1 MISTILLYF
10 LIFIFL
16 GLLLNFI
23 GKYDLITIS
32 VVYVVASLFMY
43 FVDIYAVI
51 YLVLFFGISESVT
64 SLFNKKH
71 GQRTY
76 KNLLG
81 NCLASIIFLV
91 AGGITEY
98 FSPGS
103 FIYFGVGAL
112 AGISAAFSDTLS
124 SEIGRL
130 SVKKPIMINS
140 FKEVEKGIDGAITLL
155 GTAAA
160 TLGALITA
168 MFFWFV
174 NSSIGISTLYTTKII
189 IVVSICGLL
198 GSLIDSY
205 IGAFFETKGYIN
217 NAQTNFLSTFITGLI
232 ALVIMTI

>member
-43 FVDIYAVI
+43 FVDIYAVV

-71 GQRTY
+71 AQRTY

-81 NCLASIIFLV
+81 NCLASIIFLI
-91 AGGITEY
+91 AGAITEY

-124 SEIGRL
+124 SEIGYL
-130 SVKKPIMINS
+130 SSKKPRMITT
-140 FKEVEKGIDGAITLL
+140 FRKVEKGIDGGITFL

-160 TLGALITA
+160 ALGALITA

-174 NSSIGISTLYTTKII
+174 NTIGVNLVYTTKII
-189 IVVSICGLL
+189 IVVAVCGLV
-198 GSLIDSY
+198 GSLIDSI
-205 IGAFFETKGYIN
+205 IGGLFETKGYLN
-217 NAQTNFLSTFITGLI
+217 NSQTNFLATFITGLI
-232 ALVIMTI
+232 ALLIMTI